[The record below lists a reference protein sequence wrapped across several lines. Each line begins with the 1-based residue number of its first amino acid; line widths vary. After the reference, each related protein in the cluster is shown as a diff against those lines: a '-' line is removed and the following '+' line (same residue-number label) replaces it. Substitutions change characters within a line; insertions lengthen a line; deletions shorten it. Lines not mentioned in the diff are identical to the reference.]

1 MGISKASELRLL
13 QDENNTL
20 KMDCEKSLTELQMIE
35 KRLIEAE
42 MEMEFSDER
51 REIEK
56 LEIAPENEM

>member
-1 MGISKASELRLL
+1 MRLL